1 LQFSLWHIT
10 WHLFNSLNAG
20 HMKKAIFLFFILFT
34 VCNISS
40 FAQIFKVGV
49 KAGTDIKKLSGKS
62 FDDQFSYGYHVGA
75 FAEIKLSEKFELQPE
90 VYFSQVNIDTSSNFS
105 SVYNFKDLSKV
116 QLKYI
121 NIPLLLSF
129 KPNKFVALQAGPQ
142 YGILIDKSNTV
153 LQNGQ
158 DAFKKGDFSMLAGIQ
173 LHFSK
178 VRLYGRYIVG
188 LTDIND
194 IDNQENWKAQTIQIG
209 LGIAF

>member
-1 LQFSLWHIT
+1 
-10 WHLFNSLNAG
+10 
-20 HMKKAIFLFFILFT
+20 M
-34 VCNISS
+34 
-40 FAQIFKVGV
+40 
-49 KAGTDIKKLSGKS
+49 
-62 FDDQFSYGYHVGA
+62 
-75 FAEIKLSEKFELQPE
+75 LQPE

>member
-1 LQFSLWHIT
+1 
-10 WHLFNSLNAG
+10 
-20 HMKKAIFLFFILFT
+20 MKKGIFLFIILFSVYSMNT
-34 VCNISS
+34 N
-40 FAQIFKVGV
+40 AQILKVGI

-75 FAEIKLSEKFELQPE
+75 FAEIKLSEKFGLQPE

-194 IDNQENWKAQTIQIG
+194 IDNQEKWKTQTVQIG

>member
-1 LQFSLWHIT
+1 
-10 WHLFNSLNAG
+10 
-20 HMKKAIFLFFILFT
+20 MKKVFAVLTVILSLVMT
-34 VCNISS
+34 GT
-40 FAQIFKVGV
+40 FAQRLKVGI

-62 FDDQFSYGYHVGA
+62 FDDQFSYGYHAGA
-75 FAEIKLSEKFELQPE
+75 FAEIKITEKLGIQPE
-90 VYFSQVNIDTSSNFS
+90 VYFSQVNIDTSSSFS
-105 SVYNFKDLSKV
+105 SIYDFKDISKV

-142 YGILIDKSNTV
+142 YGILMDKGNTV

-158 DAFKKGDFSMLAGIQ
+158 DAFKKGDFSMLAGLQ

-178 VRLYGRYIVG
+178 VRLYGRYMVG
-188 LTDIND
+188 LSDIND
-194 IDNQENWKAQTIQIG
+194 IDNQEKWRTQAVQIG

>member
-1 LQFSLWHIT
+1 
-10 WHLFNSLNAG
+10 
-20 HMKKAIFLFFILFT
+20 MKKAIFLFFILFT

-75 FAEIKLSEKFELQPE
+75 FAEIKLGEKFGLQPE
-90 VYFSQVNIDTSSNFS
+90 VYFSQVNIDTSSDFS
-105 SVYNFKDLSKV
+105 SVYNFKDLSRV

-129 KPNKFVALQAGPQ
+129 KPNKYVALQAGPQ
-142 YGILIDKSNTV
+142 YGILMDKGNTV

-194 IDNQENWKAQTIQIG
+194 IDNQEKWKTQTVQIG

>member
-1 LQFSLWHIT
+1 
-10 WHLFNSLNAG
+10 
-20 HMKKAIFLFFILFT
+20 MKKVFAVLTVFLSLVIT
-34 VCNISS
+34 GTY
-40 FAQIFKVGV
+40 AQRLKVGI

-62 FDDQFSYGYHVGA
+62 FDDQFSYGYHAGA
-75 FAEIKLSEKFELQPE
+75 FAEIKITEKLGIQPE
-90 VYFSQVNIDTSSNFS
+90 VYFSQVNIDTSSSFS
-105 SVYNFKDLSKV
+105 SIYDFKDISKV

-142 YGILIDKSNTV
+142 YGILMDKGNTV

-158 DAFKKGDFSMLAGIQ
+158 DAFKKGDFSMLAGLQ

-178 VRLYGRYIVG
+178 VRLYGRYMVG
-188 LTDIND
+188 LSDIND
-194 IDNQENWKAQTIQIG
+194 IDNQEKWRTQTVQIG

>member
-1 LQFSLWHIT
+1 
-10 WHLFNSLNAG
+10 
-20 HMKKAIFLFFILFT
+20 MER
-34 VCNISS
+34 
-40 FAQIFKVGV
+40 
-49 KAGTDIKKLSGKS
+49 
-62 FDDQFSYGYHVGA
+62 A
-75 FAEIKLSEKFELQPE
+75 FAEIKLSEKFGLQPE

-188 LTDIND
+188 LTDIDD

>member
-1 LQFSLWHIT
+1 
-10 WHLFNSLNAG
+10 
-20 HMKKAIFLFFILFT
+20 MKKGIFLFIILFSVYSMNT
-34 VCNISS
+34 N
-40 FAQIFKVGV
+40 AQILKVGI

-75 FAEIKLSEKFELQPE
+75 FAEIKLSEKFGLQPE

-105 SVYNFKDLSKV
+105 SVYNLKDLSKV

>member
-1 LQFSLWHIT
+1 
-10 WHLFNSLNAG
+10 
-20 HMKKAIFLFFILFT
+20 MKKGIFLFIILFSVYSMNT
-34 VCNISS
+34 N
-40 FAQIFKVGV
+40 AQILKVGI

-75 FAEIKLSEKFELQPE
+75 FAEIKLSEKFGLQPE

>member
-1 LQFSLWHIT
+1 
-10 WHLFNSLNAG
+10 
-20 HMKKAIFLFFILFT
+20 MKKGIFLFIILFSVYSMNT
-34 VCNISS
+34 N
-40 FAQIFKVGV
+40 AQILKVGI

-75 FAEIKLSEKFELQPE
+75 FAEIKLSEKFGLQPE

-194 IDNQENWKAQTIQIG
+194 IDNQENWKAQTVQIG